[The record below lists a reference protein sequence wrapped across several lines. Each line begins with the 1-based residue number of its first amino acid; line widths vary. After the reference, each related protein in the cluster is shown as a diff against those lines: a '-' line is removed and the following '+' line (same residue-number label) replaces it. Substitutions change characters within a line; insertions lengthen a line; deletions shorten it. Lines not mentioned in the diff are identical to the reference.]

1 MNTRPHHDGMGLRRS
16 ALVLALAG
24 SAGVHAAL
32 TSSHAAGAPPAAL
45 LFAVSALALT
55 ALAVLVDRN
64 ERPAVIVASALL
76 LGALL
81 VLYVASRLV
90 VVWPL
95 EHAEP
100 VDAIGVI
107 AKLLETA
114 GLVLALGLLQVARG
128 SEQTLPA
135 LREGVAP

>member
-1 MNTRPHHDGMGLRRS
+1 MRLRRS
-16 ALVLALAG
+16 VLVLVLAG

-32 TSSHAAGAPPAAL
+32 TPSHAAGAPLAAL
-45 LFAVSALALT
+45 LFAASASLLT
-55 ALAVLVDRN
+55 ALAVLLDRS
-64 ERPAVIVASALL
+64 ERPAVIVTSALV

-81 VLYVASRLV
+81 ALYVASRLV

-107 AKLLETA
+107 TKLLEAA
-114 GLVLALGLLQVARG
+114 GLVLALRLLQAAGG
-128 SEQTLPA
+128 SEPTLPA

>member
-1 MNTRPHHDGMGLRRS
+1 
-16 ALVLALAG
+16 VLALAG

-32 TSSHAAGAPPAAL
+32 TPSHTADASLVAL
-45 LFAVSALALT
+45 LFAASALALT
-55 ALAVLVDRN
+55 ALAVLVDRS
-64 ERPAVIVASALL
+64 ERPAVILASALL
-76 LGALL
+76 LGVLL
-81 VLYVASRLV
+81 ALYVASRLV

-107 AKLLETA
+107 TKLLETA
-114 GLVLALGLLQVARG
+114 GLVFALGLLQAARG
-128 SEQTLPA
+128 SERTLPA

>member
-1 MNTRPHHDGMGLRRS
+1 
-16 ALVLALAG
+16 VLALAG

-32 TSSHAAGAPPAAL
+32 TPSHAAGAPLAAAL
-45 LFAVSALALT
+45 FAASALALT
-55 ALAVLVDRN
+55 ALAVLVDRS
-64 ERPAVIVASALL
+64 ERPAVLVLSALV

-81 VLYVASRLV
+81 ALYVVSRLV

-107 AKLLETA
+107 AKVLETA
-114 GLVLALGLLQVARG
+114 GLALALGLLQAARG
-128 SEQTLPA
+128 SGGTLPA
-135 LREGVAP
+135 LREGVVR

>member
-1 MNTRPHHDGMGLRRS
+1 
-16 ALVLALAG
+16 VVALAG

-32 TSSHAAGAPPAAL
+32 TPSHAVAAPLAAL
-45 LFAVSALALT
+45 LFAASALALT
-55 ALAVLVDRN
+55 ALAALVDRN
-64 ERPAVIVASALL
+64 ERPEVLVLSALL

-81 VLYVASRLV
+81 ALYVASRLV

-107 AKLLETA
+107 TKLLETA
-114 GLVLALGLLQVARG
+114 GLVLAFRLLRAAGG
-128 SEQTLPA
+128 SEPTPPA
-135 LREGVAP
+135 LREGVVP

>member
-1 MNTRPHHDGMGLRRS
+1 
-16 ALVLALAG
+16 VLALAG

-32 TSSHAAGAPPAAL
+32 TPGHAAGAPLAAL
-45 LFAVSALALT
+45 LFAASALALT
-55 ALAVLVDRN
+55 ALAVLVDRS
-64 ERPAVIVASALL
+64 ERPAVLVLSVLL

-81 VLYVASRLV
+81 ALYVASRLV

-107 AKLLETA
+107 AKVLETA
-114 GLVLALGLLQVARG
+114 GLVLALGLLQAARG
-128 SEQTLPA
+128 SAQTLPA
-135 LREGVAP
+135 LREGVVR

>member
-1 MNTRPHHDGMGLRRS
+1 
-16 ALVLALAG
+16 VVALAG

-32 TSSHAAGAPPAAL
+32 TPSHAAGVPLAAV
-45 LFAVSALALT
+45 LFAASALALT
-55 ALAVLVDRN
+55 ALAVLVDRS
-64 ERPAVIVASALL
+64 ERPAVLVLSALL

-81 VLYVASRLV
+81 ALYVASRLV

-107 AKLLETA
+107 AKVVETT
-114 GLVLALGLLQVARG
+114 GLVLALGLLQAARG
-128 SEQTLPA
+128 SAQTLPA
-135 LREGVAP
+135 LREGVAR

>member
-1 MNTRPHHDGMGLRRS
+1 MRRPEEESRAGLRRS

-32 TSSHAAGAPPAAL
+32 TPSHAAGAPLAAL
-45 LFAVSALALT
+45 LFAASALALT
-55 ALAVLVDRN
+55 ALAVLVDRS
-64 ERPAVIVASALL
+64 ERAAVIVVSALL

-81 VLYVASRLV
+81 ALYGASRLV
-90 VVWPL
+90 VVGPL

-114 GLVLALGLLQVARG
+114 GLVLAIGLLQAARS

-135 LREGVAP
+135 LREGVAR